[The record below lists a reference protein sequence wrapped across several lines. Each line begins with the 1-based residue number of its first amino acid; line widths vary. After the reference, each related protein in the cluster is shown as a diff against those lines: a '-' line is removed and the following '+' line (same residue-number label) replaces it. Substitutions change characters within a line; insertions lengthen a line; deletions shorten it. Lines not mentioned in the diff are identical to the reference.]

1 MKQLLSPRKE
11 KAKMFSTALRSRYSQ
26 QRAAV
31 ATLKWEED
39 WKRTLGAKQ
48 YLLIPLGLWRIKY
61 KVLCRLNYLYQIRS
75 QAKLS
80 QQPGF
85 KQKFKRKV
93 KKEDWQRVIFLRL
106 NEYWP

>member
-11 KAKMFSTALRSRYSQ
+11 KAKMLSTALRSRYSQ

-39 WKRTLGAKQ
+39 WKRTLGAEQ

-61 KVLCRLNYLYQIRS
+61 EVLCRLYLYQIRS
-75 QAKLS
+75 QAKLP

-93 KKEDWQRVIFLRL
+93 KKEDWQRVILLRL